1 MGTPSVEVYSEV
13 HLGEPMHNPEFT
25 CSVGYDQHAAC
36 VVMVWKGYA
45 TTPLFRETNE
55 RVLACLKDKQASRL
69 LGDIRD
75 FILISAADQDWLNE
89 VWIPRAIEIGLRRVA
104 LVQPSYYFNRVA
116 VDNVTSRTDPNRLT
130 VAYFDD
136 ADNARTWLAGH

>member
-1 MGTPSVEVYSEV
+1 V
-13 HLGEPMHNPEFT
+13 HNPEFT
-25 CSVGYDQHAAC
+25 CSVGYDQDAEC
-36 VVMVWKGYA
+36 VLMIWKGYA
-45 TTPLFRETNE
+45 TTLLFRETNE
-55 RVLACLKDKQASRL
+55 RVLACLREKKASRL

-75 FILISAADQDWLNE
+75 FILISATDQNWLND

-104 LVQPSYYFNRVA
+104 LVQPTYYFNRVA

-136 ADNARTWLAGH
+136 ADNARLWLKER

>member
-1 MGTPSVEVYSEV
+1 MY
-13 HLGEPMHNPEFT
+13 NPEFT
-25 CSVGYDQHAAC
+25 CSVGYDQQAAC

-55 RVLACLKDKQASRL
+55 RVLACLRDKQATRL

-75 FILISAADQDWLNE
+75 FILISAADQDWLNQI
-89 VWIPRAIEIGLRRVA
+89 WIPRAIEIGLRRVA

-136 ADNARTWLAGH
+136 ADNARTWLAGT

>member
-1 MGTPSVEVYSEV
+1 M
-13 HLGEPMHNPEFT
+13 
-25 CSVGYDQHAAC
+25 
-36 VVMVWKGYA
+36 
-45 TTPLFRETNE
+45 
-55 RVLACLKDKQASRL
+55 LACLRDKQATRL

-75 FILISAADQDWLNE
+75 FTLISAADQDWLNQ

-136 ADNARTWLAGH
+136 ADNARTWLAGN

>member
-1 MGTPSVEVYSEV
+1 
-13 HLGEPMHNPEFT
+13 MHNPEFT
-25 CSVGYDQHAAC
+25 CSVGYDQQAAC
-36 VVMVWKGYA
+36 VVMTWKGYA

-55 RVLACLKDKQASRL
+55 RVLACLKDKEATRL

-75 FILISAADQDWLNE
+75 FILISAADQDWLNQ

-136 ADNARTWLAGH
+136 ADNARTWLAGN